1 MAMLRSKL
9 VLGIIFHTLAIIAL
23 IAPNVVW
30 FYINRATYFETGVD
44 KLSVGAMLTV
54 FYMLLMVKGAFK
66 DIDKRFATFMNLFL
80 VLAIT
85 WFFES
90 VINDL
95 FWIVLCGIIGY
106 AFYLVFSTIAKRY
119 MNYHNAVTDERARV
133 YARNEVGNV

>member
-1 MAMLRSKL
+1 MMMLKSKL
-9 VLGIIFHTLAIIAL
+9 FLGVMFHTIAIITL

-30 FYINRATYFETGVD
+30 FYLNRATYFETGVD

-66 DIDKRFATFMNLFL
+66 DIDKRFATFINLFL
-80 VLAIT
+80 ILAIT

-95 FWIVLCGIIGY
+95 FWIILCGNIGY
-106 AFYLVFSTIAKRY
+106 AFYLVFSSIGKRY